1 MFYSPLVKKASLITF
16 DAHKEDCDKSGY
28 PYVMHPFY
36 LAFQMED
43 ENSVCVALL
52 HDVIEDHGDKYS
64 FDYLRQQGFNEDIIS
79 TLQLLTHDTLIPYMD
94 YIKKIGENELAKRV
108 KIADLKHNLDSSRL
122 DGKEFNKSV
131 QYRQALSYLT
141 SL

>member
-79 TLQLLTHDTLIPYMD
+79 TLKLLTHDTLIPYMD
-94 YIKKIGENELAKRV
+94 YICHPSYNQTLLVLGKCMEQHSELHS
-108 KIADLKHNLDSSRL
+108 HNQLC
-122 DGKEFNKSV
+122 F
-131 QYRQALSYLT
+131 
-141 SL
+141 